1 MLYVFRLWLR
11 DLVLNAK
18 KPAKSRRVDRRTRR
32 PGALT
37 LESLEPL
44 IMPAFGQLPI
54 AFEANQGQADSQVE
68 FLARGPGYGIFLTPT
83 DAAITLTQ
91 APTAAAGEGPDAAP
105 TATAAA

>member
-18 KPAKSRRVDRRTRR
+18 KPAKSRRVDRRTR
-32 PGALT
+32 PGGLT

-68 FLARGPGYGIFLTPT
+68 AYNADRVRRLVLRGWAKLNAPTPDWAKARSDF
-83 DAAITLTQ
+83 DAAIRF
-91 APTAAAGEGPDAAP
+91 APDNA
-105 TATAAA
+105 